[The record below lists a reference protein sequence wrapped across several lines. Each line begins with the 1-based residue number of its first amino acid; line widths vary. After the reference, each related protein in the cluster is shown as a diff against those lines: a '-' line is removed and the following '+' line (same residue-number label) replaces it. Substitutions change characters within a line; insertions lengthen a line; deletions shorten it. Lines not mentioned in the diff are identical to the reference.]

1 MCTRNPKPVSIST
14 ALDHGSMKGGGPL
27 AALMLALPVVTTAD
41 EVVTTAD
48 EERSLFGRPMVK
60 DEDKDE
66 DEEGT
71 GARSSLREEVEEE

>member
-1 MCTRNPKPVSIST
+1 
-14 ALDHGSMKGGGPL
+14 
-27 AALMLALPVVTTAD
+27 MLALPVVTTAD

-48 EERSLFGRPMVK
+48 EERRLFGRPMVK

-66 DEEGT
+66 DEKGT